1 MCACL
6 RACEWVC
13 VPAREIVRIPAW
25 VCVVGGWV
33 WGISNG
39 FALPFP
45 LNVLLLPFEI
55 AEGILEVT

>member
-1 MCACL
+1 M
-6 RACEWVC
+6 
-13 VPAREIVRIPAW
+13 PAREIVRIPAW